1 MKNFYLLL
9 SLLVMGETYAQ
20 SCNLSIS
27 SYDDSVCYNTSTT
40 IIADLEEIQAFEY
53 FNNQMI
59 SNGWTLNYTPLY
71 NSSCFNAHPQGLN
84 HIIFTFNSSNP
95 PILISPAITT
105 DYCSNASISFDL
117 TAGYQSEIN
126 PCEGPDQMSEGIIVE
141 YSLDFGTTYTLLKYI
156 DPLGTVH
163 NSIST
168 STSITIGGYQ
178 NTPLNIGWL
187 NYTFEVPNSSNN
199 TVTFRISQNSSSG
212 SGFDVYGLANI
223 KLLGTSNCATQG
235 VYNVSWT
242 TGQLNVDTITPTLL
256 QDTYYQAYATNNL
269 GDTVCTSSPLLV
281 NVRQQDSLSVDFYDS
296 AFNVSCYYGTVDI
309 DFASIYDGAPPYSVA
324 FENQSFNDTILLLNL
339 DSLSIDTTNY
349 YNVSVTDMCGST
361 ISDSIE
367 IVYNYPIP
375 NINDIILGIN
385 PTLGNYGTV
394 YYLNIPGVSYQW
406 LYCDN
411 NYNPATQPSFN
422 QDSLLFPYPGEFAL
436 LVNYN
441 GCVDTT
447 MCFDATMANLEENAF
462 NSIDIYPNPYTNT
475 LSIDHL
481 DMMNIEITLYNI
493 LGEKILSKR
502 TKGSKSSQLDT
513 STLTPGVYL
522 LELLDAQGQQKH
534 VYRLVKQ

>member
-1 MKNFYLLL
+1 
-9 SLLVMGETYAQ
+9 MGGTYAQ

-27 SYDDSVCYNTSTT
+27 SYEDSVCYNTSTT
-40 IIADLEEIQAFEY
+40 LIADLEEIQAFEY
-53 FNNQMI
+53 FNNQMV
-59 SNGWTLNYTPLY
+59 SNGWTLNYTPTF
-71 NSSCFNAHPQGLN
+71 NASCFTAHPQGKN
-84 HIIFTFNSSNP
+84 HIIFHFSPSSA
-95 PILISPAITT
+95 PILISPVIST

-117 TAGYQSEIN
+117 TAGIQSGMT
-126 PCEGPDQMSEGIIVE
+126 PCEGPDLMSEGIVVE
-141 YSLDFGTTYTLLKYI
+141 YSLDYGTTYTVLKYI
-156 DPLGTVH
+156 DPTGTVH
-163 NSIST
+163 NAISN
-168 STSITIGGYQ
+168 STNSLVYPNQ
-178 NTPLNIGWL
+178 YTPLNSGWT
-187 NYTFEVPNSSNN
+187 NYIFEVPNSTNSN
-199 TVTFRISQNSSSG
+199 VKFKIRQNSSNG
-212 SGFDVYGLANI
+212 SASDAYGLANI
-223 KLLGTSNCATQG
+223 ELLGTSNCATQG

-324 FENQSFNDTILLLNL
+324 FENQSFNDTILHLNL

-349 YNVSVTDMCGST
+349 YNVSVTDMCGTT

-422 QDSLLFPYPGEFAL
+422 QDSLVFPYPGEFAL

-462 NSIDIYPNPYTNT
+462 NSINIYPNPFTNS

-481 DMMNIEITLYNI
+481 EMMNVEITLYNI
-493 LGEKILSKR
+493 LGEKILSKS
-502 TKGSKSSQLDT
+502 TKGSKSSQLDA
-513 STLTPGVYL
+513 SILTPGVYL
-522 LELLDAQGQQKH
+522 LELVDAQGQQKH